1 VAASASSTNHADVL
15 IIGGASGAVVA
26 QRLAEPGLYV
36 MFLEAGEW
44 PDRATFPGTEQ
55 DWELSGLKQ
64 WSADPNVRQAPGRLP
79 DRRHRLRHV
88 DHELQRR
95 RQRHYYLG
103 RRVHALIGYPGQQAR
118 PVMPEGF
125 PAYIAEGLLDHL
137 VGR

>member
-1 VAASASSTNHADVL
+1 MKGSAINRADVL
-15 IIGGASGAVVA
+15 IIGSASGAVVA

-44 PDRATFPGTEQ
+44 PDRAAFPGTEQ

-64 WSADPNVRQAPGRLP
+64 CSADPPMFAGRPGDYPIDVTDSDISIMNFNGRGGTIVSVGRVR
-79 DRRHRLRHV
+79 
-88 DHELQRR
+88 ELM
-95 RQRHYYLG
+95 
-103 RRVHALIGYPGQQAR
+103 GYPGQQAR